1 MVSLSSTT
9 FETKCLKEKDIS
21 FLTHNLLATR
31 RYLVHRTSS
40 SPLSKH
46 ASISVSNLESGR
58 SHPISR
64 NCRPAEEE
72 EEEEEDARLYPE
84 SQFESSVTRMRGV
97 SSEEQPTW
105 EEEGEDLIHQ
115 RVVQYTSGSYIN
127 ILFHDIFRLYN
138 DREVDHN
145 KKQDTK
151 QTTRTVTASFVASAY
166 LKQHTTL

>member
-1 MVSLSSTT
+1 MSLSSTT
-9 FETKCLKEKDIS
+9 FETTCLNKKDIS
-21 FLTHNLLATR
+21 LLTQNLFSTR
-31 RYLVHRTSS
+31 LYLVHSTSS

-84 SQFESSVTRMRGV
+84 SQSESSVTRMRGV

-115 RVVQYTSGSYIN
+115 CVVQYTSS
-127 ILFHDIFRLYN
+127 ILFQDIFRLYN
-138 DREVDHN
+138 HREVDHTIEN
-145 KKQDTK
+145 KKRSKRQEP
-151 QTTRTVTASFVASAY
+151 VT
-166 LKQHTTL
+166 HTWARGGGRGGIPIG